1 MACADPTASL
11 TAVHEAA
18 PWLQT
23 LTERAAVQLAPTP
36 AEPTGSLRTRARLR
50 QKTCAWRICREKSAI
65 SKRARVMC
73 LAGSAWDLG
82 SRLFWR
88 PRAVSR
94 SIGLSD
100 HSTLMRAVGLREL
113 ASGAGLLTQRD
124 RTPWLWSR
132 VVGDAM
138 DLALIGS
145 AAVRPGNPRRGRALG
160 ALAVVG
166 AITAIDYAASAQL
179 TSRSRQGGEPV
190 TGGHE
195 AFVEQAMIVNRS
207 PQECYAYWRDLAN
220 LPRFIRML
228 QSIAIKDERKFSL
241 GDASCRWREA
251 SSGIR
256 RSQWTAPTSESPGT
270 RSNAPLSLMRAACA
284 SIRHP
289 ARRGCIVRV
298 LMHYRPPMGRAGV
311 GLAKL
316 LGRDPNTEAREDL
329 RRFKAL
335 IETGEIPTTRGQ
347 PSGRRSWLGRR
358 TPDGRGSREGRILEE
373 RHS

>member
-1 MACADPTASL
+1 MATDIDRESGGTARAHTGRTDWQSENEGAPSPENL
-11 TAVHEAA
+11 RLAYLPRKERDIEARTGDVLG
-18 PWLQT
+18 WLSVGFG
-23 LTERAAVQLAPTP
+23 LAALLA
-36 AEPTGSLRTRARLR
+36 
-50 QKTCAWRICREKSAI
+50 
-65 SKRARVMC
+65 
-73 LAGSAWDLG
+73 
-82 SRLFWR
+82 

-132 VVGDAM
+132 VIGDAM

-228 QSIAIKDERKFSL
+228 QSIAIKDERNSHWVMQVAGGAKLEWDSEITV
-241 GDASCRWREA
+241 DRPNERIAWHSVER
-251 SSGIR
+251 SSVTHAGSVR
-256 RSQWTAPTSESPGT
+256 FDPAPGG
-270 RSNAPLSLMRAACA
+270 
-284 SIRHP
+284 
-289 ARRGCIVRV
+289 RGCIVRV